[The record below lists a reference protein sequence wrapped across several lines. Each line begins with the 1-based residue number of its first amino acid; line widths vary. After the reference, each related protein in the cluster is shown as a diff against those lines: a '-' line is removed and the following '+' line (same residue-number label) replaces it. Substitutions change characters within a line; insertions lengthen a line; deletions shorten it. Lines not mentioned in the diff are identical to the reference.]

1 MILFNDIKA
10 FFSGKRQYTFYFLT
24 LTFGDSLLA
33 ILLSLMQVFGL
44 RAGEKPKDRF
54 LADIKNDYRFKDAYL
69 FGSAR
74 SSLYALLKSLEYEKG
89 SEVLLTGYTCEVV
102 PNAVINAGFVPIYI
116 DIDPSSYCID
126 PLLIEKSITPK
137 SRVIVIQHTF
147 GIPALIEEIVII
159 ARKHNLFIIEDCAVS
174 LGSKYKGSLTG
185 TFGDAA
191 IFSFEL
197 SKTITSCWGG
207 MLLLNSDQDNV
218 INLMDRFYCNVPEQ
232 KYKQRIMT
240 LFQLGMS
247 GILYSPKI
255 YILSKYV
262 IALLFKLRI
271 FSPSTTTYE
280 YNGCL
285 PPDYLVKLTSE
296 QTIVLR
302 RQYSRTEVL
311 FQKRHELKMQYI
323 DKYSEHLHS
332 KFKQLVSEKDVVLIR
347 FPLLIENRQA
357 IGVWFDKNYI
367 EMGSWFT
374 SPLSSELVDKEVFN
388 YKPGSCRN
396 SELVSRKIVNLPLI
410 PYCSRVIMS
419 NNTLFEY

>member
-1 MILFNDIKA
+1 MNLFKDIKA

-33 ILLSLMQVFGL
+33 ILLSVMQVFGL
-44 RAGEKPKDRF
+44 RAGRKTKNRF
-54 LADIKNDYRFKDAYL
+54 LADIKNDYRFKEAYL

-102 PNAVINAGFVPIYI
+102 PNAVINAGFVPIYV
-116 DIDPSSYCID
+116 DIDPSSYCMD
-126 PLLIEKSITPK
+126 PLQIEKSITTK

-147 GIPALIEEIVII
+147 GIPAHIEEILII
-159 ARKHNLFIIEDCAVS
+159 ARKHNLYIIEDCAVS

-207 MLLLNSDQDNV
+207 MLLLNSDKDNA
-218 INLMDRFYCNVPEQ
+218 IKLMDRLYSKVPEQ
-232 KYKQRIMT
+232 KYRQRIMT

-255 YILSKYV
+255 YILSKYL

-271 FSPSTTTYE
+271 FSPSTTSYE
-280 YNGCL
+280 YKGCL
-285 PPDYLVKLTSE
+285 PLDYLVKLTSE

-302 RQYSRTEVL
+302 RQYSRTELL
-311 FQKRHELKMQYI
+311 FKKRQELKMQYI
-323 DKYSEHLHS
+323 DKYSEHLDS
-332 KFKQLVSEKDVVLIR
+332 KFIQLVSDKDVVLIR

-357 IGVWFDKNYI
+357 TSVWFDKKYI
-367 EMGSWFT
+367 ELGTWFT
-374 SPLSSELVDKEVFN
+374 SPLSSELIDTDVFN

-396 SELVSRKIVNLPLI
+396 SESVSKKIINLPLI
-410 PYCSRVIMS
+410 PYCSRVIIGNS
-419 NNTLFEY
+419 TLFEY